1 MLYALLFFIALSS
14 YLAFQYLSLL
24 GGLRQICKDILEIE
38 HKIGENTILH
48 LPYPNKTLQDLLSAF
63 NKVLDQIRV
72 ERWGY
77 ETREKE
83 LQYRIESI
91 SHDLRTP
98 LTVILGYLKL
108 YQTKDADTHEI
119 KETFSFIEKKATI
132 MKNLINR
139 IYDFSRI
146 QAGDWTPNFKPLDI
160 TRFSKEFFL
169 SHYKILEE
177 AGLNLNIEI
186 PDSSITLS
194 SDPEALERIFLNLFQ
209 NASRYAS
216 SFFQLSLE
224 KRENHVFLT
233 FLNDSKDLTEEDCS
247 HFFERFFV
255 ADKARSTESTGLGL
269 TIAKL
274 LASEI
279 GGELSLSTSST
290 EKGLILSFEL
300 KLPAS

>member
-1 MLYALLFFIALSS
+1 MLYALLFFIALSF
-14 YLAFQYLSLL
+14 YLAFQYISLL
-24 GGLRQICKDILEIE
+24 NGLKKISKDILEIE
-38 HKIGENTILH
+38 NKIEENTILR
-48 LPYPNKTLQDLLSAF
+48 LPYPNKNLKNLLSAF
-63 NKVLDQIRV
+63 NKVLDHIRT
-72 ERWGY
+72 ERRGY
-77 ETREKE
+77 EKRERD

-108 YQTKDADTHEI
+108 YQAKEFKEDETKEI
-119 KETFSFIEKKATI
+119 FLLIEKKATI
-132 MKNLINR
+132 MKSLINN

-146 QAGDWTPNFKPLDI
+146 NAGDYRINPEEVDI

-169 SHYKILEE
+169 NHYKILEE

-186 PDSSITLS
+186 PDSSIPLS
-194 SDPEALERIFLNLFQ
+194 SDQEALERIFLNLFQ
-209 NASRYAS
+209 NASRYATT
-216 SFFQLSLE
+216 FFHLSLE
-224 KRENHVFLT
+224 KKEKEVLISFK
-233 FLNDSKDLTEEDCS
+233 NDSDQLSEEDS
-247 HFFERFFV
+247 SRLFERFFV

-279 GGELSLSTSST
+279 GGELSLSTSSS
-290 EKGLILSFEL
+290 EKSLILSFEL